1 MQVVTCLKSQ
11 EYVIVL
17 YGSLTQVS
25 ILVMICLQSL
35 DSSKDETK
43 SEKADD
49 SVSEVDTE
57 SEQGTPGGTSS
68 TCCS

>member
-1 MQVVTCLKSQ
+1 
-11 EYVIVL
+11 
-17 YGSLTQVS
+17 
-25 ILVMICLQSL
+25 MICLQSL

-57 SEQGTPGGTSS
+57 SEQGTPGGRSSISTS
-68 TCCS
+68 